1 MGELLEDG
9 VLRVGVSGDMGS
21 HDAKAECSQRFE
33 LDSNVTPSA
42 QYLYSKRP
50 IAVEIM
56 LESASRTCS
65 SRHVRRHRA
74 MWSRPRE
81 LALLGWRLEFGDA
94 SSTPIAYQL
103 NCIQRSHERGSD
115 GVVAPIVVMSTF

>member
-1 MGELLEDG
+1 
-9 VLRVGVSGDMGS
+9 MGS

-74 MWSRPRE
+74 MVEPPAGTCPSGM
-81 LALLGWRLEFGDA
+81 ASGIWRRKLHA
-94 SSTPIAYQL
+94 HCLST
-103 NCIQRSHERGSD
+103 
-115 GVVAPIVVMSTF
+115 